1 MELAIGTSG
10 MDGLLCAN
18 FWGWGGWERHCFFLC
33 VYRLCE
39 MYCICI
45 RGLAGIYIIGTI
57 NLVASNLLISDIGL
71 VGGLLISI
79 VYHCYMIFLVSLF
92 VGERN
97 CSLVEERIKS
107 FEL

>member
-1 MELAIGTSG
+1 

-18 FWGWGGWERHCFFLC
+18 FWGGWERHCFFLC

-57 NLVASNLLISDIGL
+57 NLFASNRLISAIGL

-79 VYHCYMIFLVSLF
+79 VYRCYMIFLVSLF